1 VLRPRDSNKQLTAL
15 VNRRVAAATA
25 KHTRRREEKPRH
37 ERFTMTTHTTR
48 LRNLRNI
55 GVIAHVDAGKTTT
68 TERILFY
75 TGENHRIGEVH
86 DGNTRMDFD
95 PQERK
100 RGITINSAAITVHW
114 NGTQINLIDTP
125 GHIDFNI
132 EVNRSLRV
140 LDGAVVVFDGVAGVE
155 PQTETNWRL
164 ADKYR
169 VPRIAF
175 VNKLDRTG
183 ADFARVVAMMEER
196 LGATALPLQIPIG
209 AEGDFRG
216 VVDLLRMR
224 ALVWDKDDASAP
236 PRVADVPAGLLDEA
250 RRARA
255 RLVEAVVEQDDA
267 TLDAWL
273 RGEEISVEALQAC
286 LRKGTLAAA
295 FVPVLAGSAFKNR
308 GVEPLLDAVVDY
320 LPRPGETNH
329 EDETLNADP
338 DAPFAAL
345 AFKVVADDHGAMTF
359 VRVYR
364 GRLARGASVFN
375 ATTGRNE
382 RISRLYEVHA
392 DKHLE
397 KTELVAGDIAAVVG
411 LKDTL
416 TGHTLAD
423 RDHPV
428 HLEEISVPDAVI
440 DVAIEPKTQA
450 DQQGLGKALQAMLR
464 EDPSLKVRQDADSG
478 QTILSGMGELQLEV
492 SVEKLRARHGV
503 DVSVGRPQVAYR
515 ETISTESEVHHV
527 HKKQTG
533 GPGQFAELKLRLA
546 PLARGEG
553 FRFANESV
561 GGAIPREFVP
571 AIEAGIRRAAQVGV
585 AAGFPTVDFEATVLD
600 GGFHERDSSSLAFEL
615 AAAAAFREA
624 AARATPLVL
633 EPVMAVEVITPI
645 EHLGDVIGDLHRRRG
660 HVQGQAQ
667 RGNASVVT
675 ATVPLKEMFGY
686 IGHLRAMTS
695 GRAQYSMQTSHY
707 DVAPARERQAM
718 AA

>member
-1 VLRPRDSNKQLTAL
+1 
-15 VNRRVAAATA
+15 
-25 KHTRRREEKPRH
+25 
-37 ERFTMTTHTTR
+37 MTTNTTP

-86 DGNTRMDFD
+86 EGNTRMDFD

-183 ADFARVVAMMEER
+183 ADFARVVAMMQER
-196 LGATALPLQIPIG
+196 LGVTALPLQMPIG
-209 AEGDFRG
+209 AEADFRG
-216 VVDLLRMR
+216 VVDLLHMH

-236 PRVADVPAGLLDEA
+236 PRMADVPAELMDEA

-255 RLVEAVVEQDDA
+255 RLVEAIVEQDDA

-273 RGEEISVEALQAC
+273 RGDEISLEALQAC
-286 LRKGTLAAA
+286 LRKGTLSAA

-320 LPRPGETNH
+320 LPRPGEVTN

-338 DAPFAAL
+338 AAPFAAL

-375 ATTGRNE
+375 ATTGRSE
-382 RISRLYEVHA
+382 RVSRIYEVHA
-392 DKHLE
+392 NQHIE

-428 HLEEISVPDAVI
+428 HLEEISVPDPVI

-450 DQQGLGKALQAMLR
+450 DQQSLTKALQAMLR
-464 EDPSLKVRQDADSG
+464 EDPSLKLRQDADSG

-503 DVSVGRPQVAYR
+503 EVSVGRPQVAYR
-515 ETISTESEVHHV
+515 ETISTESEIHHV

-553 FRFANESV
+553 FRFVNESV
-561 GGAIPREFVP
+561 GGAIPREFIP

-585 AAGFPTVDFEATVLD
+585 AGGFPTVDFEATVLD

-615 AAAAAFREA
+615 AAAAAYREA
-624 AARATPLVL
+624 AALATPLVL

-660 HVQGQAQ
+660 NVHDQTQ
-667 RGNASVVT
+667 RSNASVVT

-707 DVAPARERQAM
+707 DVAPARARLAL

>member
-1 VLRPRDSNKQLTAL
+1 MPRP
-15 VNRRVAAATA
+15 
-25 KHTRRREEKPRH
+25 
-37 ERFTMTTHTTR
+37 ERFTMTTTTP

-86 DGNTRMDFD
+86 EGTTRMDFD

-169 VPRIAF
+169 VPRVAF
-175 VNKLDRTG
+175 VNKLDRVG
-183 ADFARVVAMMEER
+183 ADLARVVAMMQER
-196 LGATALPLQIPIG
+196 LGVAALPLQIPIG

-224 ALVWDKDDASAP
+224 ALVWDKDDASEP
-236 PRVADVPAGLLDEA
+236 PRITDVPAELLAEA
-250 RRARA
+250 RRARS
-255 RLVEAVVEQDDA
+255 RLVEAIVDQDDA
-267 TLDAWL
+267 TLEAWL
-273 RGEEISVEALQAC
+273 RGDEISVEALQAC

-329 EDETLNADP
+329 EDELLNADP
-338 DAPFAAL
+338 AAPFAAL

-375 ATTGRNE
+375 ASTGRNE
-382 RISRLYEVHA
+382 RISRVYEVHA
-392 DKHLE
+392 DKHID
-397 KTELVAGDIAAVVG
+397 KDELVAGDIAAVVG

-423 RDHPV
+423 RAHPV
-428 HLEEISVPDAVI
+428 HLEEISVPEPVI

-450 DQQGLGKALQAMLR
+450 DQQGLAKALQAMLR
-464 EDPSLKVRQDADSG
+464 EDPSLKLRHDADSG

-492 SVEKLRARHGV
+492 SIEKLRARHGV
-503 DVSVGRPQVAYR
+503 NVAVGRPQVAYR
-515 ETISTESEVHHV
+515 ETISMQSEVHHV

-533 GPGQFAELKLRLA
+533 GPGQFAALTLRLA

-553 FRFANESV
+553 FRFANLSV

-585 AAGFPTVDFEATVLD
+585 AAGYPTIDFEATVVD
-600 GGFHERDSSSLAFEL
+600 GSFHERDSSTLAFEL

-624 AARATPLVL
+624 AARAAPLVL
-633 EPVMAVEVITPI
+633 EPVMAVEVITPTD
-645 EHLGDVIGDLHRRRG
+645 HLGDVIGDLHRRRG
-660 HVQGQAQ
+660 HVQGQVP

-707 DVAPARERQAM
+707 DVAPARERQAQ

>member
-1 VLRPRDSNKQLTAL
+1 
-15 VNRRVAAATA
+15 
-25 KHTRRREEKPRH
+25 
-37 ERFTMTTHTTR
+37 MTTNTTP

-86 DGNTRMDFD
+86 EGNTRMDFD

-175 VNKLDRTG
+175 VNKLDRIG

-196 LGATALPLQIPIG
+196 LGVAALPLQIPIG

-255 RLVEAVVEQDDA
+255 RLVEAIVEQDDA

-273 RGEEISVEALQAC
+273 RGDEISVEALQAC

-320 LPRPGETNH
+320 LPRPGEANH
-329 EDETLNADP
+329 EDELLNADP
-338 DAPFAAL
+338 AAPFAAL

-375 ATTGRNE
+375 VATGRNE
-382 RISRLYEVHA
+382 RVSRVYEVHA

-397 KTELVAGDIAAVVG
+397 KDELVAGDIAAVVG

-423 RDHPV
+423 KSHPV
-428 HLEEISVPDAVI
+428 HLEEISVPDPVI

-450 DQQGLGKALQAMLR
+450 DQQSLAKALQAMLR
-464 EDPSLKVRQDADSG
+464 EDPSLKLRQDADSG

-492 SVEKLRARHGV
+492 SIEKLRARHGV
-503 DVSVGRPQVAYR
+503 DVTVGRPQVAYR

-527 HKKQTG
+527 HKKQSG
-533 GPGQFAELKLRLA
+533 GPGQFAELRLRLA

-553 FRFANESV
+553 FRFVNESV

-600 GGFHERDSSSLAFEL
+600 GGFHERDSSTLAFEL
-615 AAAAAFREA
+615 AAAAAFREG
-624 AARATPLVL
+624 AARAMPLVL
-633 EPVMAVEVITPI
+633 EPIMAVEVITPI

-660 HVQGQAQ
+660 NVQGQTQ

-707 DVAPARERQAM
+707 DVAPARERQAV

>member
-1 VLRPRDSNKQLTAL
+1 
-15 VNRRVAAATA
+15 
-25 KHTRRREEKPRH
+25 
-37 ERFTMTTHTTR
+37 MTTNTTP

-175 VNKLDRTG
+175 VNKLDRVG

-196 LGATALPLQIPIG
+196 LGVAALPLQIPIG

-216 VVDLLRMR
+216 VVDLLRLR

-236 PRVADVPAGLLDEA
+236 PRVADVPAELLAEA

-255 RLVEAVVEQDDA
+255 RLVEAIVEQDDA

-273 RGEEISVEALQAC
+273 RGEEISIDALQAC
-286 LRKGTLAAA
+286 LRKGTLASA

-320 LPRPGETNH
+320 LPRPGEVNH
-329 EDETLNADP
+329 EDDLLNADP
-338 DAPFAAL
+338 GAPFAAL
-345 AFKVVADDHGAMTF
+345 AFKIVADDHGAMTF

-364 GRLARGASVFN
+364 GRLERGASVFN

-382 RISRLYEVHA
+382 RVSRIYEVHA
-392 DKHLE
+392 DKHIE
-397 KTELVAGDIAAVVG
+397 KDELVAGDIAAVVG

-423 RDHPV
+423 KSHPV
-428 HLEEISVPDAVI
+428 HLEEISVPDPVI

-450 DQQGLGKALQAMLR
+450 DQQSLGKALQAMLR
-464 EDPSLKVRQDADSG
+464 EDPSLKVKQDADSG

-492 SVEKLRARHGV
+492 SIEKLRARHGV
-503 DVSVGRPQVAYR
+503 EVSMGRPQVAYR
-515 ETISTESEVHHV
+515 ETISTESEIHHV

-553 FRFANESV
+553 FRFVNESV

-615 AAAAAFREA
+615 AAAAAFREG

-633 EPVMAVEVITPI
+633 EPIMAVEVITPT

-660 HVQGQAQ
+660 NVQGQTQ

-707 DVAPARERQAM
+707 DVAPARERQAL